1 MAERSLADIDAEIA
15 KIEAEQSIAQKLQ
28 GRREGQLAA
37 DETVSTES
45 VMLPSSRSEF
55 SKFAESN
62 FKGIPRGL
70 IDFAGGWGD
79 IYDVLAKNNDPSAF
93 SSAGIAKGI
102 KNITG
107 IDINTIPG
115 YEGAYQFSR
124 AAAPAGLF
132 AAMGIPGMLPKSA
145 GAGGEFLAGG
155 TLGLTTQQIAP
166 DSPLAQLAMG
176 MAPYAV
182 AGGARMLQR
191 RMLTPEGTA
200 GPYTKGGSYPTVE
213 QITELQRVGRLTP
226 GEASL
231 LREQLGKESAVAA
244 SIKSGEKPAAFR
256 VGQAQ
261 DAESFLTKLFDRAS
275 MKAVMPGL
283 SPAKVTE
290 TVVSAFNNY
299 GKALNSKLRLDS
311 RRDFGAAK
319 SFGGEIDTAPV
330 LNAVE
335 SHISKITPEMTGE
348 ISTLQRALT
357 AIRDEYAIPEV
368 ATKVEPSAVLGPTG
382 QPARVNITPGT
393 PAQTAKIDID
403 RLQKNLAIWGDAAYS
418 GQANFGK
425 GNIFDGVAP
434 GQAKG
439 IAISVLNGF
448 RDSLTQAIDAG
459 VPGAEKLKK
468 ARDNYAANVKQIE
481 QFADR
486 PLTKAFNVNNVT
498 DLVPEK
504 VMADLN
510 NMPPSQRAFLIDV
523 MQKSP
528 NADVLGVLNTI
539 RQSTLDDILQKSQVS
554 GASAKDPTFAIG
566 VALRELSDKKSQFS
580 SLFPNASDLAD
591 AKLALQYMQRVVTTE
606 GATPLPSVKGGAAY
620 AAARGMGAS
629 AQGAMLV
636 REAAPS
642 IVRDLIA
649 SPKALADVFF
659 NPEGKAA
666 ILALARGKTTGQKAM
681 DAMTTLS
688 KIAGTAALRAG
699 PMISGDRPVVGEE
712 QQMAPAP
719 VETERSL
726 EDIDAEIRALEAQ

>member
-15 KIEAEQSIAQKLQ
+15 KIEQELQ
-28 GRREGQLAA
+28 NKGEV
-37 DETVSTES
+37 TSTES
-45 VMLPSSRSEF
+45 VMMPSNRGEF
-55 SKFAESN
+55 SKFAESY
-62 FKGIPRGL
+62 FKGIPKGV
-70 IDFAGGWGD
+70 IDIAGGWGNL
-79 IYDVLAKNNDPSAF
+79 YDYLAKSKDPSAL
-93 SSAGIAKGI
+93 STAGIARGL
-102 KNITG
+102 KNLTG
-107 IDINTIPG
+107 VDISSIPG
-115 YEGAYQFSR
+115 YEGAYQFTR
-124 AAAPAGLF
+124 AATPASLF
-132 AAMGIPGMLPKSA
+132 AVAGVPGMLPKSA
-145 GAGGEFLAGG
+145 GAGGEFVAGG

-166 DSPLAQLAMG
+166 DSPLAQVAMG

-182 AGGARMLQR
+182 AGGARMVQR
-191 RMLTPEGTA
+191 GMMRPEGKPGSPA
-200 GPYTKGGSYPTVE
+200 MGGSYPTVE

-244 SIKSGEKPAAFR
+244 SVKSGEKPAAFR

-261 DAESFLTKLFDRAS
+261 DVESFLTKLFDRAS
-275 MKAVMPGL
+275 MKAVAPSM
-283 SPAKVTE
+283 SPTKVTE

-299 GKALNSKLRLDS
+299 GKALNGKLRSDS
-311 RRDFGAAK
+311 RKDFGAAK

-335 SHISKITPEMTGE
+335 RHISQITPEMTGE

-368 ATKVEPSAVLGPTG
+368 ATKVEPSTVLGPTG

-425 GNIFDGVAP
+425 GNIFEGIAP

-448 RDSLTQAIDAG
+448 RDSLTQAIESG
-459 VPGAEKLKK
+459 VPGADKLKK

-498 DLVPEK
+498 DLVPEVEAAK
-504 VMADLN
+504 LRD
-510 NMPPSQRAFLIDV
+510 MPPSQRAFLIDV

-528 NADVLGVLNTI
+528 NANVFGVLNTI
-539 RQSTLDDILQKSQVS
+539 RQSTLDDILQKAQVS
-554 GASAKDPTFAIG
+554 SAGAKDPTFAIG
-566 VALRELSDKKSQFS
+566 VALRELNDRKSQFS

-620 AAARGMGAS
+620 ATARGMGAS
-629 AQGAMLV
+629 AQQAMIV
-636 REAAPS
+636 REAGPS

-666 ILALARGKTTGQKAM
+666 ILALARGKTTGQKAR

-688 KIAGTAALRAG
+688 KIAGTTALRAG

-712 QQMAPAP
+712 QQMAPP
-719 VETERSL
+719 PERTL